1 MGVVSES
8 VNGSHTSPATP
19 AKSPISLSGLA
30 QALVASIRTE
40 LNDGLPMYSTASA
53 GDLPN
58 PGAAVAPQPQLQAF
72 AMLQT
77 LGGIRP
83 EIDNAQD
90 SDGAKVSDESDA
102 GSETKARL
110 FKTPITPHQFH
121 MLQQRYEGSEEASK
135 LFSIVG

>member
-40 LNDGLPMYSTASA
+40 LNDGLPMYSTAGAA
-53 GDLPN
+53 GQPN
-58 PGAAVAPQPQLQAF
+58 PGATIAPQPQLQAF

-90 SDGAKVSDESDA
+90 SDGGKVSDESDS
-102 GSETKARL
+102 GSETNAKP
-110 FKTPITPHQFH
+110 FKPTITPHQFH
-121 MLQQRYEGSEEASK
+121 MLQQRYEGSEHASK